1 MKYYAVIQDRQGGEF
16 GMHRV
21 FSAQGWGEQAYDWAN
36 GDDYE
41 NPNEWLRSHY
51 KTDKSL
57 ILDIADW
64 WELTFA
70 ELNEEQMLTYE
81 KYEAQLDLLNEMIGS
96 ADWNNDNELKDKLT
110 KKRYEVSDKYWE
122 FIETLKEVQ

>member
-1 MKYYAVIQDRQGGEF
+1 MQLY
-16 GMHRV
+16 
-21 FSAQGWGEQAYDWAN
+21 
-36 GDDYE
+36 
-41 NPNEWLRSHY
+41 EWLRSHY

-81 KYEAQLDLLNEMIGS
+81 KYEAQLDLLGEMIGS

-110 KKRYEVSDKYWE
+110 KKRYEVSDEYWK
-122 FIETLKEVQ
+122 FIETLKEVE

>member
-1 MKYYAVIQDRQGGEF
+1 M
-16 GMHRV
+16 
-21 FSAQGWGEQAYDWAN
+21 
-36 GDDYE
+36 
-41 NPNEWLRSHY
+41 
-51 KTDKSL
+51 

-81 KYEAQLDLLNEMIGS
+81 KYEAQLDLLGEMIGS

-110 KKRYEVSDKYWE
+110 KKRYEVSDEYWK
-122 FIETLKEVQ
+122 FIETLKEVE